1 MPEPP
6 RVTARHLAPCVAVLL
21 TSLLCGGCGTG
32 HAKTRPAAVASP
44 QASHV
49 SVQDLAA
56 ALGCTAEITVDAE
69 ELREGA
75 CGAGAAGYRIATF
88 TADEGQRAWLAESRV
103 YGGTYLVGDRWVV
116 TAASAEAL
124 APLRERLGGKV
135 ETGDAHGPGHED
147 AQPGDAGHDARPGD
161 AGHDARPGDAGHDAR
176 PGDAGHGEAGHD
188 AGPGEASGGD
198 AFHAPGHSPSPG

>member
-6 RVTARHLAPCVAVLL
+6 RVTARHLAPCVAVLV
-21 TSLLCGGCGTG
+21 TSLLCGGCATG
-32 HAKTRPAAVASP
+32 HAKARPVAAATRAS
-44 QASHV
+44 SV

-75 CGAGAAGYRIATF
+75 CGSGASGYRIATF
-88 TADEGQRAWLAESRV
+88 TADEGQRAWLAESRG

-135 ETGDAHGPGHED
+135 ETGDAHGPEHGGPGHAD
-147 AQPGDAGHDARPGD
+147 TGPADTGHDAAGHTGTGPAD
-161 AGHDARPGDAGHDAR
+161 TGHDAAGHA
-176 PGDAGHGEAGHD
+176 ATGHDGAAQD
-188 AGPGEASGGD
+188 AGPGNGPAHG
-198 AFHAPGHSPSPG
+198 

>member
-1 MPEPP
+1 MPQPP
-6 RVTARHLAPCVAVLL
+6 RVTARHLAPCVAVLVA
-21 TSLLCGGCGTG
+21 SLLCGGCATG
-32 HAKTRPAAVASP
+32 HAKVRPVAAAS
-44 QASHV
+44 ARANGV

-88 TADEGQRAWLAESRV
+88 TADEGQREWLAESRG

-135 ETGDAHGPGHED
+135 ETGDAHGPEH
-147 AQPGDAGHDARPGD
+147 GDAGHDGGAGHAD
-161 AGHDARPGDAGHDAR
+161 SGHDAPGHGDASHGDASHDAAH
-176 PGDAGHGEAGHD
+176 GDAPQGDASHSPGHG
-188 AGPGEASGGD
+188 
-198 AFHAPGHSPSPG
+198 PSPG